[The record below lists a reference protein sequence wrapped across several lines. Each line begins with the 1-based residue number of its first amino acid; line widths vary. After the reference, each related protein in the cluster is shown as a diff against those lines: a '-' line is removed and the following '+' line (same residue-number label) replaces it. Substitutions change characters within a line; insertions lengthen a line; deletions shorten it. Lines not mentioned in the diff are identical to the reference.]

1 MMTMLCPYLNSLGI
15 DQQHPGF
22 RSAETRDYNLKIAL
36 QQILTVSVT
45 ALVADM
51 LACRLAATLPVN
63 AIRVPIDAPYNHLR
77 ARPQSRC
84 TGRHDG
90 SMLPPQY
97 HHTIFSSLPSA
108 VRGATA
114 PRSATASR
122 R

>member
-45 ALVADM
+45 VLVASV
-51 LACRLAATLPVN
+51 LACHLAAALPVD
-63 AIRVPIDAPYNHLR
+63 AIRVPLGVAW
-77 ARPQSRC
+77 
-84 TGRHDG
+84 HDG
-90 SMLPPQY
+90 ARYLGGVADRAPGQ
-97 HHTIFSSLPSA
+97 HQGRLLRRAGNLDDASA
-108 VRGATA
+108 IYRVTYA
-114 PRSATASR
+114 R